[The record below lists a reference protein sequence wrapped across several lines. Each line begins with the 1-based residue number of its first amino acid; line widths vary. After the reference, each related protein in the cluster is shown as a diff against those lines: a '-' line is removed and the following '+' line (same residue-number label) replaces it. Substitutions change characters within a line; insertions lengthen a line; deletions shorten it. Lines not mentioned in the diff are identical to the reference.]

1 MSVDNVY
8 VEKNLK
14 ATRLSTGKLKATRLS
29 RGRKLEAKEKKSH
42 DRKKHGGKKQKKKF
56 EPRKGVAQLPRS
68 WSEVSKIASNKKR
81 AKELYQVRESNWMIA
96 SANTCVL

>member
-1 MSVDNVY
+1 MHVDNVL
-8 VEKNLK
+8 KNLK